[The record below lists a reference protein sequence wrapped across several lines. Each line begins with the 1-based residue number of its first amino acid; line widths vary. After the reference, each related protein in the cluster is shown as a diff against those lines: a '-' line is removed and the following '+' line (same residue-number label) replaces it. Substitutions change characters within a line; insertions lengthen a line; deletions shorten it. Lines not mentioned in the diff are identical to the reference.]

1 MSRKKTKKLERLK
14 RARKR
19 KRRIRIFIL
28 MIILIF
34 VSYNKFFEKEQ
45 LNEITKQT
53 VSEINDEKEMQI
65 SNVKQPEENEKIPEN
80 KPPESKPPE
89 ENKPGNSDIKVQE
102 KEQESQEVKTIVEK
116 YMQEKNLNENNFAF
130 FYYKPSTKEYYF
142 YNENTFFTAAST
154 IKVPIAMAYYDK
166 INNGEKT
173 LESTLQYKS
182 GHYEAGGGST
192 SARYKVGNNI
202 PLQFLLEQMIVN
214 SDNTATNILI
224 SGLGGQNPYRASVAS
239 YTQRELPANF
249 STTNITSAGY
259 ASDVIKTLYANQ
271 EKYQDL
277 IGYMKKS
284 SGGGYLKK
292 NITTCEVAHK
302 YGSYNGNIHDY
313 GIVYAK
319 EEYLIGVFTK
329 GVPNAEEFIANIN
342 KDILEL
348 HD

>member
-1 MSRKKTKKLERLK
+1 MSRKRTKKLERLK
-14 RARKR
+14 KAKKR
-19 KRRIRIFIL
+19 KRRIRILILTIIIIFI
-28 MIILIF
+28 
-34 VSYNKFFEKEQ
+34 SYNKFFEKEP
-45 LNEITKQT
+45 LDETTKQT
-53 VSEINDEKEMQI
+53 ASEINNEKETQI
-65 SNVKQPEENEKIPEN
+65 SNTAAPEESEKTPENQQPEN
-80 KPPESKPPE
+80 KLPE
-89 ENKPGNSDIKVQE
+89 ENKPDNSDVKVQE

-192 SARYKVGNNI
+192 SARYKVGNYI

-224 SGLGGQNPYRASVAS
+224 SGLGGQKPYRAAVAS
-239 YTQRELPANF
+239 YTQRELPSNF
-249 STTNITSAGY
+249 SATNITSAGY
-259 ASDVIKTLYANQ
+259 ASDVIKILYANQ

-329 GVPNAEEFIANIN
+329 GVPHAEDLIASIN
-342 KDILEL
+342 QDILAQHE
-348 HD
+348 